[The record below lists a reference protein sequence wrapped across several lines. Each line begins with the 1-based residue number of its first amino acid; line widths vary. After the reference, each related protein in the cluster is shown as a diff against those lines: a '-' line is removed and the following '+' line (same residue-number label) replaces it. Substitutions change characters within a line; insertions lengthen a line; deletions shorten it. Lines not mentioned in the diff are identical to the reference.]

1 MMRRMGNIEKESRA
15 RRRKTNLKKIL
26 LETLFVGGVVSVALL
41 APNAIGVMKQYGFIP
56 SPRQK
61 TSLTIA
67 RDRLL
72 RKGFIERKEGMLRIT
87 ARGEREL
94 RMLDCGSYRLKKPR
108 HWDGRWRI
116 LIFDIPERRKSLRD
130 KLRRTLLSVGFVR
143 LQDSVW
149 LYPYDCEDFVVLLKS
164 DFKIGKDMLYLIV
177 DALEGDQR
185 YRKLFGFS

>member
-1 MMRRMGNIEKESRA
+1 MGNIEKESRA

-94 RMLDCGSYRLKKPR
+94 RMLDSGSYRLKKPR

-130 KLRRTLLSVGFVR
+130 KLRLTLLSVGFVR